1 MGLVGDHHRQH
12 EGAVHLEVHWLEE
25 TRWGRYRSMRGGGG
39 VEDHRDLL
47 LSISYLDHCQHA
59 LVGDGVG
66 ADGEVSRGI
75 SADDAV
81 DGVPVGTVGL
91 VPVHHS
97 QVRDHHVDLVLW
109 DLP

>member
-1 MGLVGDHHRQH
+1 
-12 EGAVHLEVHWLEE
+12 
-25 TRWGRYRSMRGGGG
+25 MRGGE
-39 VEDHRDLL
+39 VDDHRDLFQ
-47 LSISYLDHCQHA
+47 SISYLDHCQHA

-66 ADGEVSRGI
+66 ADGEVSCGI

-91 VPVHHS
+91 VPVHHR
-97 QVRDHHVDLVLW
+97 QVGDHHVDLVLR